1 MQELGLFLLAQKAKN
16 NDLEKRL
23 AASEEKAGINEMVR
37 DHEEHG
43 VSTFHHD
50 RY

>member
-1 MQELGLFLLAQKAKN
+1 MILLAQQAKN
-16 NDLEKRL
+16 NDLEKHL

-43 VSTFHHD
+43 VSTFYHD